1 MKNPVLKTSNGISES
16 LSNLWFRDECS
27 IAKIE
32 DVVEDSKTGAELAVE
47 LNKLN
52 LFRKFTLDRE
62 TDTKVRLIAIDSLN
76 NISYFEATKEP
87 KVEKEKQLAEAITD
101 ALNGSFKSKEFCEA
115 MSREH
120 RYLQNEFTILCLR
133 WLEKC
138 SEMYERG
145 NYDGRN
151 EYSCKTGKMFMDFIK

>member
-1 MKNPVLKTSNGISES
+1 MKNPVLKTSNGIRES
-16 LSNLWFRDECS
+16 FSNLWYGDECS

-32 DVVEDSKTGAELAVE
+32 DVVEDSNTGAELVAE

-52 LFRKFTLDRE
+52 LLRKFTLDRE
-62 TDTKVRLIAIDSLN
+62 TDTRVRLMAIDSLN

-87 KVEKEKQLAEAITD
+87 KVEKEKQLATTITD
-101 ALNGSFKSKEFCEA
+101 ALNGRFGSKEFCEA

-120 RYLQNEFTILCLR
+120 RYLQNEFTRLCLE

-138 SEMYERG
+138 SEMYEQG

-151 EYSCKTGKMFMDFIK
+151 EFSCKIGKEFMNFIK